1 MRGAEGETVRSRDDG
16 ARTTMVGCVVVSAMQ
31 AHDCIFSP
39 LFAEKGFCMLG
50 DQCPFDHGVD
60 PVVIGNNIPHAYPP
74 PPSMVG
80 IPSLPLTKPG

>member
-1 MRGAEGETVRSRDDG
+1 
-16 ARTTMVGCVVVSAMQ
+16 
-31 AHDCIFSP
+31 
-39 LFAEKGFCMLG
+39 MLG

-80 IPSLPLTKPG
+80 IPSLALTKPGTVLHTESLCGVLCTVKGVLCVLQICQVF